1 MNIGIIVHS
10 QTDHTWS
17 VAEKLQADLLAKG
30 HQVAME
36 RIRATD
42 DQQPKSDLVSFSE
55 CPDPSPYEAVIFA
68 APVRAFSI
76 NPIIKAYLSRMP
88 EQAGKQAA
96 CFVTMHLK
104 KPWMGGNK
112 ATSTMSSLCS
122 TKGMKVAGSAIV
134 SWSSPQKDAQIDA
147 CVNKIASL
155 F

>member
-17 VAEKLQADLLAKG
+17 VAETLKSALVAKG
-30 HQVAME
+30 HQVSME

-42 DQQPKSDLVSFSE
+42 DQQPKSDLVNFSE
-55 CPDPSPYEAVIFA
+55 CPNPSPYEAVIFA

-88 EQAGKQAA
+88 EQVGKQAA

-104 KPWMGGNK
+104 KPWMGGRK
-112 ATSTMSSLCS
+112 ATSTMSSIC
-122 TKGMKVAGSAIV
+122 TAKGMYVLGTAII
-134 SWSSPQKDAQIDA
+134 SWSSSEKEAQIAA
-147 CVNKIASL
+147 CVSKLTSL